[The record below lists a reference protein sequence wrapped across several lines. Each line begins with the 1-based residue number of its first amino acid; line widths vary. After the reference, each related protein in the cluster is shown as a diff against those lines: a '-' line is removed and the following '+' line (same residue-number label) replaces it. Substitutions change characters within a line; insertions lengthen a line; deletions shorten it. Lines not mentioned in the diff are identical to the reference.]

1 MIDVLTGLASGWGDV
16 GESFGL
22 DLFVHVLSDGV
33 WEGGKSKKHL
43 EACLKVIYRLL
54 NSRKDAHS
62 EFLGHRLG
70 VCSVVGCFLACS
82 LGFIPLHGKNQN
94 PEEFFRYKVNTFG
107 VTSPSKMIKM

>member
-43 EACLKVIYRLL
+43 EACLKVYL
-54 NSRKDAHS
+54 
-62 EFLGHRLG
+62 
-70 VCSVVGCFLACS
+70 
-82 LGFIPLHGKNQN
+82 Q
-94 PEEFFRYKVNTFG
+94 
-107 VTSPSKMIKM
+107 VT